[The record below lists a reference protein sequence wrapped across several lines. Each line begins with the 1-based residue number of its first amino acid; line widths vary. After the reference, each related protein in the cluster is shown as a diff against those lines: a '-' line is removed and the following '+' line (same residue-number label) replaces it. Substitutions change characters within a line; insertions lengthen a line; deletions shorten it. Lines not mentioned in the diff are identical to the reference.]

1 MSLVKSGVCS
11 FLLWAIL
18 AGGVWVSSISTA
30 SAQQRYPIE
39 EKPEWSTG
47 KYTQQLA
54 IEVGDVPGH
63 KVRSYELH
71 YVYNKQSQLAVSG
84 VKVKEAWSRGYS
96 DYTDGKG
103 KSWGYGLW
111 LLEDGNKVFMEYSGT
126 TLAEPTATGS
136 VKGSYHGISRLT
148 GGTGKYSRV
157 RGTFS
162 EVNEF
167 DNDSKSGYNSTES
180 RGEYWFLE

>member
-1 MSLVKSGVCS
+1 MSS
-11 FLLWAIL
+11 FN
-18 AGGVWVSSISTA
+18 TA
-30 SAQQRYPIE
+30 SAQQRYPIVD
-39 EKPEWSTG
+39 KPEWSTG

-63 KVRSYELH
+63 KVRALELH
-71 YVYNKQSQLAVSG
+71 YVYNEQSQLAISG
-84 VKVKEAWSRGYS
+84 VKVKEGWSRGYS

-103 KSWGYGLW
+103 RSWGYALW

-136 VKGSYHGISRLT
+136 VKGSYHGISQLT
-148 GGTGKYSRV
+148 GGTGKYSRI
-157 RGTFS
+157 RGILV

-167 DNDSKSGYNSTES
+167 DNDPKSGYNTMES
-180 RGEYWFLE
+180 KGEYWFLE